1 MRRPQNLKKSPTG
14 FGKTAGFNQQRQNK
28 WAIFS
33 KFCGLFR
40 KAGLYAKMFDNEN
53 PPIRIENKNPQI
65 KEFNGAEKTL
75 VSQAFL
81 FTKIS

>member
-1 MRRPQNLKKSPTG
+1 MRHYEKATNLQLVLTKQLFLLSSVKKSG
-14 FGKTAGFNQQRQNK
+14 RF
-28 WAIFS
+28 FS

-75 VSQAFL
+75 VS
-81 FTKIS
+81 